1 MGEEGSSMQIWKD
14 LKYGFQEKQGREGG
28 VRQSGKFPDYFG
40 FFLLKASLSYFQKKK
55 PKKAIFRV
63 LEGVPKI

>member
-1 MGEEGSSMQIWKD
+1 MQIWKD

-40 FFLLKASLSYFQKKK
+40 FFLLKASLREKKK
-55 PKKAIFRV
+55 EK
-63 LEGVPKI
+63 

>member
-1 MGEEGSSMQIWKD
+1 MQIWKD

-40 FFLLKASLSYFQKKK
+40 VLASPFCGAEGLAQHA
-55 PKKAIFRV
+55 AIPEQQRRRRRDA
-63 LEGVPKI
+63 